1 MRTNILYLGDCIEIM
16 EQCVDCE
23 SIALV
28 YADPPYNLSGKSL
41 SLVNNQ
47 TGGPFYKMNEDWDTW
62 DEAEYLRFTEQWI
75 ASAVRVLSPN
85 GSLYVSCTY
94 HNIGEV
100 ILAGKR
106 QGLKINNILTW
117 RKVNPM
123 PNLTRRTFTHATE
136 YVVWFVKG
144 QGWKFNYE
152 ALKSLN
158 PNRTQSG
165 APRQMSDF
173 LDFVELPIV
182 QGRERLRR
190 EDGRALHPT
199 QKPERLLEIIITAS
213 SDSGDIVLDPFVGTG
228 TTAVV
233 AQRLGRRWI
242 GIEKNP
248 VYYEAACKRL
258 QSIQPALIMRAPVCL
273 RFNSF
278 TGTRLS
284 ICHRWRHRAST

>member
-1 MRTNILYLGDCIEIM
+1 MRTNILYLGDCVEIM
-16 EQCVDCE
+16 EQCIERE
-23 SIALV
+23 SVALI

-41 SLVNNQ
+41 NLVNNQ
-47 TGGPFYKMNEDWDTW
+47 TGGPFYKMNEEWDVW
-62 DEAEYLRFTEQWI
+62 RESEYWEFTERWI
-75 ASAVRVLSPN
+75 ASAISVLSPN

-100 ILAGKR
+100 VLAAKR

-117 RKVNPM
+117 RKTNPM

-144 QGWKFNYE
+144 RGWKFNYD

-158 PNRTQSG
+158 PNRTQAG
-165 APRQMSDF
+165 TPRQMSDF

-182 QGRERLRR
+182 QGKERLRR

-213 SDSGDIVLDPFVGTG
+213 SDPDDIVLDPFVGTG
-228 TTAVV
+228 TTAVY
-233 AQRLGRRWI
+233 AYDSADSR
-242 GIEKNP
+242 
-248 VYYEAACKRL
+248 
-258 QSIQPALIMRAPVCL
+258 
-273 RFNSF
+273 
-278 TGTRLS
+278 
-284 ICHRWRHRAST
+284 

>member
-1 MRTNILYLGDCIEIM
+1 MRTNILYLGDCVEIM
-16 EQCVDCE
+16 EQCIERE
-23 SIALV
+23 SVALI

-41 SLVNNQ
+41 NLVNNQ
-47 TGGPFYKMNEDWDTW
+47 TGGPFYKMNEEWDVW
-62 DEAEYLRFTEQWI
+62 RESEYWEFTERWI
-75 ASAVRVLSPN
+75 ASGISVLSPN
-85 GSLYVSCTY
+85 GSLYVFCTY

-100 ILAGKR
+100 VLAAKR
-106 QGLKINNILTW
+106 QGLKINNFLTW
-117 RKVNPM
+117 RKTNPM

-144 QGWKFNYE
+144 RGWKFNYD

-158 PNRTQSG
+158 PNRTQAG
-165 APRQMSDF
+165 TPRQMSDF

-182 QGRERLRR
+182 QGKERLRR

-213 SDSGDIVLDPFVGTG
+213 SDPDDIVLDPFVGTG

-233 AQRLGRRWI
+233 SQRLGRRWI

-248 VYYEAACKRL
+248 IYYEAACNRL
-258 QSIQPALIMRAPVCL
+258 QNSQIALIME
-273 RFNSF
+273 
-278 TGTRLS
+278 
-284 ICHRWRHRAST
+284 HRYAYNPTHSR